1 MTKKSDMVNFIF
13 KINPNFNMLISTC
26 DEHNVAFA
34 TNEATKQLLL
44 NDLAVD

>member
-1 MTKKSDMVNFIF
+1 
-13 KINPNFNMLISTC
+13 MLIRTC
-26 DEHNVAFA
+26 DEHNVTFA